1 MYASDRERLFIS
13 ILIAVVVWVGFL
25 LLLWRADL
33 IPEPPDISYRGPIE
47 VVLDTRETTETA
59 ELSRQEVPPVEEEQ
73 PREEASTTEKTTIPS
88 EETSSPAESPS
99 AEKTP
104 DQAETAPASQAEGE
118 TSTAEIPSAGPDET
132 EPEEGTASEEPPSED
147 ATAPKEDTKPVQNQ
161 VFERPKEEAR
171 DSQNDSDG
179 TGQTSAE
186 ESGEGEGAFF
196 EESDDS
202 RLEKALKEKEQLG
215 AETDTEGKSGTGS
228 GNDAEGT
235 PIEEG
240 SPENPVDPEAMGT
253 NVVLVKGPKP
263 DISED
268 NAKTLPPRKTLLISF
283 IVSPTGVVS
292 QLKIIDG
299 SGNSEVD
306 QNIAAKIRNDW
317 IFNNKR
323 DRNVRVHLKYT
334 IETKKE

>member
-47 VVLDTRETTETA
+47 VVLDTTETA

-73 PREEASTTEKTTIPS
+73 PREEASPTEDAATPS

-99 AEKTP
+99 AETSLP
-104 DQAETAPASQAEGE
+104 QRETAPASQAEGE
-118 TSTAEIPSAGPDET
+118 TSPAEIPSAGPDET
-132 EPEEGTASEEPPSED
+132 EPEAGSVSEEPPSED
-147 ATAPKEDTKPVQNQ
+147 TTTPKEDTKPKKSE
-161 VFERPKEEAR
+161 VFERSKEEAR
-171 DSQNDSDG
+171 DSQNNSDG
-179 TGQTSAE
+179 TGQTSGE
-186 ESGEGEGAFF
+186 ESGEGEGDFF

-215 AETDTEGKSGTGS
+215 AETDTEGESGTG
-228 GNDAEGT
+228 AEPGT
-235 PIEEG
+235 EGVPLEEG

-268 NAKTLPPRKTLLISF
+268 NAKTLPPTKTLLISF
-283 IVSPTGVVS
+283 IVSPTGLVS

-306 QNIAAKIRNDW
+306 QNIAAKIKNDW

-323 DRNVRVHLKYT
+323 DRNVRVYLRYT
-334 IETKKE
+334 IEKE